1 MKTKIDY
8 IMDIVRHGINLT
20 VEIPNPHQFKPNGL
34 KWGEE
39 FDEAINHL
47 KNDDELNVDMEI
59 SSNVLIDDELEICT
73 ITIQQ
78 KQNF

>member
-1 MKTKIDY
+1 MKTRIEY
-8 IMDIVRHGINLT
+8 IMDIVRHGMNLT
-20 VEIPNPHQFKPNGL
+20 VEVPNPHQYRKNGL

-59 SSNVLIDDELEICT
+59 SRDMDDELEICT

-78 KQNF
+78 KQDF